1 MTVDGCPFDLS
12 GAECFVVLCVCAPR
26 NAREYLYFRFA
37 KGKTSKPAV
46 SAPRNAPED
55 LYFRFVEEYQ
65 AKLVLFVLRN
75 ARQPAYIRFVE
86 KVTVKR
92 TKSAHFV
99 LSTGILPFKSTNT
112 GVSVLSE
119 FAPPERTCSFA
130 LS

>member
-1 MTVDGCPFDLS
+1 MTVDGCPFDSS

-26 NAREYLYFRFA
+26 NA
-37 KGKTSKPAV
+37 
-46 SAPRNAPED
+46 PED
-55 LYFRFVEEYQ
+55 LYIRFVEEYQ

-119 FAPPERTCSFA
+119 FAPPERTCCFA

>member
-12 GAECFVVLCVCAPR
+12 GAECFVVLSVCAPR
-26 NAREYLYFRFA
+26 NAR
-37 KGKTSKPAV
+37 
-46 SAPRNAPED
+46 ED

>member
-1 MTVDGCPFDLS
+1 MTVDGCPFDIA
-12 GAECFVVLCVCAPR
+12 GADCFVVLCVCAPR
-26 NAREYLYFRFA
+26 NARED
-37 KGKTSKPAV
+37 P
-46 SAPRNAPED
+46 
-55 LYFRFVEEYQ
+55 
-65 AKLVLFVLRN
+65 
-75 ARQPAYIRFVE
+75 YIRFVE

>member
-1 MTVDGCPFDLS
+1 MTVDGCPFDIA
-12 GAECFVVLCVCAPR
+12 GADCFVVLCVCAPR
-26 NAREYLYFRFA
+26 NAR
-37 KGKTSKPAV
+37 
-46 SAPRNAPED
+46 ED

-75 ARQPAYIRFVE
+75 ARQPAYIRFAKGKTSKPAVSAPRNAPEDLYIRFVE

-119 FAPPERTCSFA
+119 FAPPKRTCSFA